1 MFHLIQMNMNKFS
14 NIETTKE
21 YRLAMDME
29 SALNSYNFDPN
40 VFAASIPF
48 MHPTL
53 QQNFYKLIREC
64 LKVMADN
71 DRYYDDRNKAS
82 HEEAKGIMAYL
93 KENGRPIPHI

>member
-1 MFHLIQMNMNKFS
+1 MFHLIQMNMNKFP
-14 NIETTKE
+14 NIEMTKE

-29 SALNSYNFDPN
+29 SALNNYNFDSR

-93 KENGRPIPHI
+93 EENGRPIPHI

>member
-1 MFHLIQMNMNKFS
+1 MNMNKLS
-14 NIETTKE
+14 NIKETKE
-21 YRLAMDME
+21 YGLAMEME
-29 SALNSYNFDPN
+29 SALNNYNFDSR

-93 KENGRPIPHI
+93 KENGRHIPHI